1 MNCSICSSLRTVSP
15 APPRRLRTSFPSFT
29 AFKPNVLSAIPWA
42 WQKADIREIRASVL
56 VMSRML
62 LGYFPSVKRFN
73 EATFPQG
80 DILVGQKVRGHGLS
94 NVVGVECIV
103 LTKDGTKVVGVL
115 LQGATPGTY
124 SIRPLD
130 IRRSELR
137 DVTVE
142 WAAPIRMIIRGQ

>member
-1 MNCSICSSLRTVSP
+1 MHVSVAVPARRKESIGTRTQMSDGW
-15 APPRRLRTSFPSFT
+15 RERLRTR
-29 AFKPNVLSAIPWA
+29 I
-42 WQKADIREIRASVL
+42 ADMGLTSGFRA
-56 VMSRML
+56 
-62 LGYFPSVKRFN
+62 
-73 EATFPQG
+73 G

-115 LQGATPGTY
+115 LQGATPGTH